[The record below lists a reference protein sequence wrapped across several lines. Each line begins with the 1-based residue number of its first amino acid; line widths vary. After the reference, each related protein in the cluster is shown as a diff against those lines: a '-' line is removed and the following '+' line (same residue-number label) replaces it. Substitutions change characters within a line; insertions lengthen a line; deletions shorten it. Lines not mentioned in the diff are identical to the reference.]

1 MNDPSREAAELAR
14 RGWPVIPLHHP
25 LTSGCS
31 CRQPGCGSPAKH
43 PRIRGGLNSASADPA
58 QVAEWWKRWP
68 RANIGIRTGAPSGLV
83 VIDVDPAH
91 GGADSLRNLER
102 RNEPLPETLSVVT
115 GSRGAHLYFEHPG
128 GQVRNDAGRC
138 LGPGLDVRGDG
149 GYIVAPPSLH
159 AAGRRYQWHE
169 PGVDLS
175 PLPDWLHQRLVHR
188 EPVRR
193 AAPIVCDHEYA
204 QRALDRAATAVAHAP
219 EGTRNSTLNRAAY
232 RMGRLVE
239 TGATARHTVENALEA
254 AAVASGL
261 SVTES
266 RATIAS
272 GLNASGRRGVR
283 EIGRATDARRALEP
297 TLSREL

>member
-1 MNDPSREAAELAR
+1 M
-14 RGWPVIPLHHP
+14 
-25 LTSGCS
+25 
-31 CRQPGCGSPAKH
+31 
-43 PRIRGGLNSASADPA
+43 
-58 QVAEWWKRWP
+58 
-68 RANIGIRTGAPSGLV
+68 
-83 VIDVDPAH
+83 
-91 GGADSLRNLER
+91 
-102 RNEPLPETLSVVT
+102 
-115 GSRGAHLYFEHPG
+115 
-128 GQVRNDAGRC
+128 
-138 LGPGLDVRGDG
+138 
-149 GYIVAPPSLH
+149 
-159 AAGRRYQWHE
+159 
-169 PGVDLS
+169 
-175 PLPDWLHQRLVHR
+175 HR

-204 QRALDRAATAVAHAP
+204 QRALDRAATTVAHAP
-219 EGTRNSTLNRAAY
+219 DGTRNNTLNRAAY